1 MEHVLGT
8 EEFILRISTEVFET
22 DIKYPCN
29 TSLKVAVE
37 SCGFCGKAVMDIDI
51 KEFAKFT
58 TDLYQ
63 IYQTLSGEA
72 RISEVYGT
80 QMYILFVGNG
90 RGHITVRGRVCELNR
105 MGNEQSLE
113 FENDIDQTSLKEF
126 CYDLWNG
133 YKVYLPK

>member
-51 KEFAKFT
+51 KEFEAAICAKFGSAAM
-58 TDLYQ
+58 Q
-63 IYQTLSGEA
+63 SG
-72 RISEVYGT
+72 I
-80 QMYILFVGNG
+80 N
-90 RGHITVRGRVCELNR
+90 
-105 MGNEQSLE
+105 
-113 FENDIDQTSLKEF
+113 
-126 CYDLWNG
+126 
-133 YKVYLPK
+133 